1 MTTRRLGTS
10 RWLLT
15 AAIVV
20 SIPVAFDGLGLSVA
34 LPSIGAGLSATT
46 SELAWVM
53 NLTLI
58 MMAGGALAFGRL
70 ADSIG
75 RRRVLLGGLTLSAV
89 ATVGCALSPS
99 VGVLIGFRA
108 LQGIGFSAVLT
119 ASVSLAAGAYA
130 AERHSIGLSRWFAAS
145 LLASI
150 VGSPLIGSLCQFS
163 SWRWVFWLD
172 LPLLAAGFV
181 LVLLMDEQCSGSN
194 ASPRFDSLG
203 LALQVVGFLL
213 ISFGL
218 QSANE
223 VGWSSPLV
231 VGAFTTGAIVLLAF
245 VWTQVRRRFPLI
257 DLELFRSQR
266 YLVATV
272 ITFVA
277 SIAVGA
283 LIFLAPLYLQVGLG
297 ITPTAVGLIL
307 IAFEGPA
314 FLVALGGDGVVRRFG
329 SNVLMLVGMGFFTLG
344 CVVIALIQVT
354 TGVGLIVLA
363 LVLAGC
369 GRGNVIPGTAV
380 AALGT
385 VSERVAG
392 AATGVITQARFFGQ
406 AVGVA
411 MGVVVFNTFA
421 ERRVNDIL
429 PGSTLT
435 HAQVHDIHGLLSGSP
450 AAHRGILSD
459 APMLVGTIDRVVH
472 SASVAGFKA
481 AGVFLALSGLVGV
494 LIAGYDRWSCD
505 RSEESGP
512 IAPPMTDRFASDIGS
527 RLLSEA

>member
-1 MTTRRLGTS
+1 MTV
-10 RWLLT
+10 
-15 AAIVV
+15 AIVV
-20 SIPVAFDGLGLSVA
+20 SIPIAFDGLGLSVA

-75 RRRVLLGGLTLSAV
+75 RRRVLLGGLALSAV

-119 ASVSLAAGAYA
+119 TSVSLAAGAYA
-130 AERHSIGLSRWFAAS
+130 GERHSIGLSRWFAAS

-150 VGSPLIGSLCQFS
+150 VGSPLIGSVCQFS

-172 LPLLAAGFV
+172 LPFLGVGFV
-181 LVLLMDEQCSGSN
+181 LVLLMDERSSRSS
-194 ASPRFDSLG
+194 APPRFDWMG
-203 LALQVVGFLL
+203 LALQVLGFLL
-213 ISFGL
+213 VSFGL

-223 VGWSSPLV
+223 LGWSSPLV
-231 VGAFTTGAIVLLAF
+231 VGAFTTGATVLLAF
-245 VWTQVRRRFPLI
+245 VWTQARRPSPLI
-257 DLELFRSQR
+257 DLDLFRSRR
-266 YLVATV
+266 YLVATA

-297 ITPTAVGLIL
+297 ITPTTVGLIL

-314 FLVALGGDGVVRRFG
+314 FLVALGGDVVVRRFG
-329 SNVLMLVGMGFFTLG
+329 PNVLMLVGMGFFTLG

-385 VSERVAG
+385 ASERVAG

-411 MGVVVFNTFA
+411 MGVVVFNSFA
-421 ERRVNDIL
+421 ERRLNDIL
-429 PGSTLT
+429 PGSSLT

-450 AAHRGILSD
+450 AAQRGILHD
-459 APMLVGTIDRVVH
+459 APVLVRTLDRVVH

-494 LIAGYDRWSCD
+494 LIAAYDRWGRQPAEASVPTLPAMTERLVSD
-505 RSEESGP
+505 LGSG
-512 IAPPMTDRFASDIGS
+512 
-527 RLLSEA
+527 LLSEA